1 MAGRALF
8 GFLSF
13 KLTFIATEC
22 FKVINSS
29 HVHKIYLDVTSGLVL
44 NLDVR
49 SGLVLNLNETPGL
62 VLNLDKTSG
71 PVLNVDVMSGLVLN
85 LCRLLQLF
93 CRTSAGLDSQQKVG
107 NFYTELS
114 ILKVRHS
121 KLNP

>member
-44 NLDVR
+44 NLDVTSGLILNLDVR
-49 SGLVLNLNETPGL
+49 SGLVLNLDVSSGL
-62 VLNLDKTSG
+62 VFNL
-71 PVLNVDVMSGLVLN
+71 DVMSLTCQVSNSTLMQGQV
-85 LCRLLQLF
+85 
-93 CRTSAGLDSQQKVG
+93 S
-107 NFYTELS
+107 YS
-114 ILKVRHS
+114 I
-121 KLNP
+121 